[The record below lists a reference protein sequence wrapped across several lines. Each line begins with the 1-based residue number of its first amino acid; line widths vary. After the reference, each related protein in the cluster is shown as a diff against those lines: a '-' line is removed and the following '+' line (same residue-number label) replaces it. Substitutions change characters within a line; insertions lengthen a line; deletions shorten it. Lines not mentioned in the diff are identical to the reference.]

1 MPYFKEKQ
9 KSQNLNLKI
18 TDLEVASQDL
28 NAKNDE
34 LLDTIDALKNTIKE
48 KDLKINQYVLE
59 RQRCKQQLGKSI
71 SNYIFY

>member
-1 MPYFKEKQ
+1 MLYFKEKQ